1 MMIAAISYPVAL
13 TVSLLWFGAAFRY
26 FSYQNMAAAK
36 VMVPKSAR
44 HSAVFPT
51 LGAALR
57 FLGGMNAALA
67 LMSLILLIIWA
78 SDANLFIN
86 PIERGVLLLILA
98 TAHFSQFAFNI
109 PILRNGERHEESFW
123 YVKSGPMYF
132 IFVMDALQALV
143 NAGAGLI
150 QFWA

>member
-1 MMIAAISYPVAL
+1 MIIAAISYPIAL

-26 FSYQNMAAAK
+26 FSYQHMAAAK

-78 SDANLFIN
+78 SGADLFTN
-86 PIERGVLLLILA
+86 PIERGMLLLILA
-98 TAHFSQFAFNI
+98 AAHFSQFAFNI
-109 PILRNGERHEESFW
+109 PILQNGERRGESFW
-123 YVKSGPMYF
+123 YVKTGPMCF
-132 IFVMDALQALV
+132 IFVMDALQAML
-143 NAGAGLI
+143 NAVAGLI
-150 QFWA
+150 HFWA